1 MLNLIKSNRM
11 ETLGQALCQVISKAP
26 DDDPMAP
33 EWIGVQS
40 RGMRQWV
47 TAQIA
52 QTLGVCANVSFMF
65 PKQIM
70 EALLSPEPDNS
81 PRPAASLITED
92 MILWSVM
99 DLLNANR
106 LSAHE
111 SLKGL
116 TAYAAH
122 DPSGRKGLQL
132 SSKIAGILDG
142 YQVYRPDML
151 LKWQEN
157 QLIFSKDPKAREI
170 EQWQS
175 LVWNQVSGQHQGF
188 ADLMTVFLKK
198 GGVPEPTVPERICL
212 FGICAMP
219 VSFLRILSALSR
231 HRDVYLFLLTPCS
244 QFFFDIPSPK
254 QAGRAGLELPRDI
267 SPADPFFEPLNPLL
281 SALGKTGR
289 DFFSCLEELDYDEP
303 FGELFQ
309 DPFPDNGQSAAMLSI
324 LQSDI
329 LNLTQRKPDG
339 DAVPVEISATD
350 RSISIHACHS
360 PMREAQVLKDLLLD
374 AFDRDKNL
382 HPHDVI
388 VMMPDVE
395 SYAPCIEA
403 VFSHVPGQSSPG
415 IPFTLSDRR
424 KRVESPVMEAVLSLL
439 AMTDSRFER
448 NRVLALLAFDP
459 IGARFDIAPGEVSAI
474 EEAVVKANVF
484 WGRDGAHRQK
494 LTRAGFE
501 ENTWMF
507 GLDRLFSGMALP
519 EDAFMAGKVCP
530 LPYFEGLDAD
540 LLGKLAHFI
549 HTLAQSLDRF
559 EEQMTLGQWARCL
572 KQVVSAMLAPGPG
585 DEPDLRFVFTTLD
598 TLAQDAETAGF
609 TGTLS
614 VAAIREIIT
623 KKLDCQTSH
632 GRFMAG
638 AVTFCNLTPMRS
650 IPFKVVVLMGMD
662 EAAFPRSFFQPGF
675 DLAARFPRKG
685 DKQARDE
692 DRYLFLES
700 ILSARDCLM
709 ITYTGMSIKDNSPIP
724 CSGVVSELMGAM
736 EHSFRFPSG
745 FPFFAHP
752 LQGFSPVYFNQTPG
766 FFSYSQKFGRM
777 AASLS
782 DRSGSSGL
790 PFIDLA
796 PPTESYDPLTD
807 ESEILTLSPQDL
819 VRFFRNPVK
828 AYVIKRLGLE
838 LPLARDPD
846 PDRET
851 FNVRGLDAYT
861 LGEGIFTFKDL
872 IETRSADLYHF
883 FRAQGSLP
891 LGKKGELEFL
901 RFLETARPIA
911 LAAEQ
916 MIPPTPCGP
925 VRVDMM
931 AGGFRI
937 SGVIKDLFVQDGALI
952 RCMAGFG
959 KLNGARLLSHWIYHL
974 ILNQGLSQ
982 KNVTGLPGGL
992 EVSWARARMAG
1003 QDPDGKKPA
1012 ALCGFSP
1019 LGPKAAPILET
1030 LIALYAR
1037 GREHLIP
1044 FFSATGFA
1052 LAATWGEKADAPEDV
1067 RLLAAFNRANSAWF
1081 NSFSNIGDKTDP
1093 YVQLCFQGQD
1103 PFDSMTAFN
1112 HSGILETALAVYQPL
1127 LEDLADL

>member
-1 MLNLIKSNRM
+1 M
-11 ETLGQALCQVISKAP
+11 ETLGRALCQVLSTVP
-26 DDDPMAP
+26 DDNPMAP

-47 TAQIA
+47 TAQMA

-65 PKQIM
+65 PRQIM
-70 EALLSPEPDNS
+70 EALLSPEPDL
-81 PRPAASLITED
+81 PPHPAAALITED

-99 DLLNANR
+99 DLLNGKPAPG
-106 LSAHE
+106 HE
-111 SLKGL
+111 CLNGL
-116 TAYAAH
+116 TAYA
-122 DPSGRKGLQL
+122 DQDTSGRKGLQL
-132 SSKIAGILDG
+132 SFKIAGILDG

-175 LVWNQVSGQHQGF
+175 LVWNQVSQQHRGF
-188 ADLMTVFLKK
+188 ADLMAAFLKQ
-198 GGVPEPTVPERICL
+198 GGVPNPAVPKRICL
-212 FGICAMP
+212 FGISAMP
-219 VSFLRILSALSR
+219 VSFLHILSALSR

-254 QAGRAGLELPRDI
+254 QAGRAGLELPRE
-267 SPADPFFEPLNPLL
+267 PAPAGPFFETVNPLL

-309 DPFPDNGQSAAMLSI
+309 DPVPDKGQSPTMLSV

-329 LNLTQRKPDG
+329 LNLTQRKPGG
-339 DAVPVEISATD
+339 DALPVEISATD
-350 RSISIHACHS
+350 RSICLHACHS

-374 AFDRDKNL
+374 AFDRDKDL

-403 VFSHVPGQSSPG
+403 VFSHVPGQQTPA

-424 KRVESPVMEAVLSLL
+424 KRIESPVMEAFLSLL
-439 AMTDSRFER
+439 AMTDFRFER
-448 NRVLALLAFDP
+448 NRVLSLLAFEP

-474 EEAVVKANVF
+474 EAAVVKANVF

-519 EDAFMAGKVCP
+519 EDAFMTGTVCP

-540 LLGKLAHFI
+540 LLGRLAHFI
-549 HTLAQSLDRF
+549 HTLAQSLERF
-559 EEQMTLGQWARCL
+559 EEQMTAGQWVRCL

-585 DEPDLRFVFTTLD
+585 DESDLRFVFTTLD
-598 TLAQDAETAGF
+598 TLAQDAESAGF
-609 TGTLS
+609 KGTLS
-614 VAAIREIIT
+614 FAAIREMIT
-623 KKLDCQTSH
+623 RKLDRQTSH

-700 ILSARDCLM
+700 VLSARDYLM

-724 CSGVVSELMGAM
+724 CSGVVSELMGVM
-736 EHSFRFPSG
+736 EQSFRFPHG

-766 FFSYSQKFGRM
+766 FFSYSRKFGRM

-782 DRSGSSGL
+782 DRSGSPGR
-790 PFIDLA
+790 PFIDLG
-796 PPTESYDPLTD
+796 PPEDGQTPLTD
-807 ESEILTLSPQDL
+807 ESEIQTLSVQDL
-819 VRFFRNPVK
+819 VRFLKNPVET
-828 AYVIKRLGLE
+828 YVKHRLGLE

-846 PDRET
+846 PDREA
-851 FNVRGLDAYT
+851 FAVRGLDAYK
-861 LGEGIFTFKDL
+861 LGEEIFTFKDL
-872 IETRSADLYHF
+872 IENRSTDLYNF

-891 LGKKGELEFL
+891 LGKKGELEFSG
-901 RFLETARPIA
+901 FLETARPIA
-911 LAAEQ
+911 RAAAQ
-916 MIPPTPCGP
+916 MIPPAPCDP
-925 VRVDMM
+925 IRVDTM
-931 AGGFRI
+931 AGGVRI
-937 SGVIKDLFVQDGALI
+937 SGVIKDLFVQDNALV
-952 RCMAGFG
+952 RCVAGFG

-974 ILNQGLSQ
+974 ILNQGLAQ
-982 KNVTGLPGGL
+982 KNVTGLPEGL
-992 EVSWARARMAG
+992 EVSFAQTRMAG

-1012 ALCGFSP
+1012 ALSGFSP
-1019 LGPKAAPILET
+1019 LGSKAAPILET
-1030 LIALYAR
+1030 LVALYVK
-1037 GREHLIP
+1037 GHEHLVP

-1052 LAATWGEKADAPEDV
+1052 LAAAWIEKADAPEND
-1067 RLLAAFNRANSAWF
+1067 RLLAAFNRAKSAWF
-1081 NSFSNIGDKTDP
+1081 NSFSNIGDKTGP

-1127 LEDLADL
+1127 LDNLTDL